1 MYVVVRVHVIRQW
14 HSVVGMNNG
23 TEHFSGGRISATKP
37 NEAVNVFLIMFCNN
51 Q

>member
-1 MYVVVRVHVIRQW
+1 MIRQW
-14 HSVVGMNNG
+14 YSVVEMVDGP
-23 TEHFSGGRISATKP
+23 EHFSGDRISATES